1 MGTRGMVRFGQ
12 APKRAALFRTETPFA
27 KISTPVFT
35 SPTGRRHRVEVL
47 CSGQQIVVLG
57 THPGTGKPY
66 SWHRGEPGDVARAD
80 LPELT
85 EAVAR
90 ELVAKAAAIMR
101 TQGWIED
108 VARKTNG
115 DGAYHGG
122 GNADE
127 FDAIYGSRERKY
139 ALAALQG
146 CADELAAMAPDSGR
160 NNKLNALAFRS
171 GTMSARSW
179 ISRGEAVDRLFGAAV
194 ACRLVADDGEAAT
207 RATLESGLG
216 KGECTPHPDLT
227 AETLSS
233 QQAYNSDEPLPFLDM
248 SQWDTAPAPPRL
260 WSVRD
265 RIPLRQ
271 PALFSGEGAIG
282 KTLLAL
288 QLSAAHVLGRDWL
301 GMLPEL
307 GPAIYFGAEDEAD
320 EIHRR
325 MGDIAAHYGV
335 TFADLIAGGLH
346 LLSFAGKDALLG
358 VANRAGIIEPT
369 PLFHR
374 LHKAVC
380 SIKPQTLVI
389 DTSADVYAGNENDR
403 MQVRQFVGL
412 LRGLAMDGN
421 CSVLL
426 CSHPSLTGISTGTG
440 LSGSTGWH
448 NSVRAR
454 MVFRTATTDKGEEPD
469 PELRELVF
477 MKNNYGPIGAR
488 VLLRWKGGVF
498 VPEAAEGSLEKAAG
512 ERRVEELF
520 LTLLNRFN
528 GQGRNVSDKVGPSYA
543 PALFTKEPEA
553 KTNRVGKEMFASA
566 MARLFS
572 ACKIYMEPY
581 GYPSRGTFRIAAG
594 PKP

>member
-1 MGTRGMVRFGQ
+1 
-12 APKRAALFRTETPFA
+12 
-27 KISTPVFT
+27 
-35 SPTGRRHRVEVL
+35 
-47 CSGQQIVVLG
+47 
-57 THPGTGKPY
+57 
-66 SWHRGEPGDVARAD
+66 
-80 LPELT
+80 
-85 EAVAR
+85 
-90 ELVAKAAAIMR
+90 
-101 TQGWIED
+101 
-108 VARKTNG
+108 
-115 DGAYHGG
+115 
-122 GNADE
+122 
-127 FDAIYGSRERKY
+127 
-139 ALAALQG
+139 
-146 CADELAAMAPDSGR
+146 
-160 NNKLNALAFRS
+160 
-171 GTMSARSW
+171 
-179 ISRGEAVDRLFGAAV
+179 
-194 ACRLVADDGEAAT
+194 
-207 RATLESGLG
+207 
-216 KGECTPHPDLT
+216 
-227 AETLSS
+227 
-233 QQAYNSDEPLPFLDM
+233 M
-248 SQWDTAPAPPRL
+248 SQWDAEPAPPRL

-288 QLSAAHVLGRDWL
+288 QLSVAHVLGRDWL

-325 MGDIAAHYGV
+325 VGDIAAHYHA

-346 LLSFAGKDALLG
+346 LLSFAGKDAILG
-358 VANRAGIIEPT
+358 AVNRAGIIEPT

-412 LRGLAMDGN
+412 LRRLAIEGN

-426 CSHPSLTGISTGTG
+426 CSHPSLTGINTGTG

-454 MVFRTATTDKGEEPD
+454 MFFKTATTDQGEEPD

-488 VLLRWKGGVF
+488 VLLRWKNGVF
-498 VPEAAEGSLEKAAG
+498 VPEPREGSLEKAAA
-512 ERRVEELF
+512 ERRAEELF

-528 GQGRNVSDKVGPSYA
+528 GQGRNVSDKIGPSYA
-543 PALFTKEPEA
+543 PALFAKEAEA
-553 KTNRVGKEMFASA
+553 KATKVGKDALASA

-572 ACKIYMEPY
+572 AGKLHMEPY